1 MTTRSPWILVLAFV
15 LAIDPSATRAAQKH
29 SAKAPKPETHAAPAK
44 ASQAHPADHG
54 KHPEKKAPAADS
66 HAKFG
71 SKPAGKHVE
80 SHAAPVG
87 HGTAKHGEHG
97 TGKDHSEPPAKEPDI
112 DATLDQFVREG
123 MGKSFRPAQPKPR
136 TVDEL
141 KLESTEEF
149 IDNTNLVKHVDKP
162 SKTNEVWE
170 IRRHWFALRSARE
183 LRQGADP
190 QQAIL
195 ILVSL
200 LEALDTPTEVKGQA
214 LYELGLAAQQAG
226 KTPRAF
232 QIFSQFVH
240 RFSEDPRVPEALYR
254 QGVLQREMGAKQ
266 LALSKFYSVLSTSLK
281 LKDGQ
286 FGDYEEL
293 VLKAQTEIADTH
305 FAFGDYELAGDF
317 YQRLLRLKTERLD
330 KGLIHYKRVR
340 ALWRHGDTG
349 KLILAAREFIS
360 ARPTHPEAPEV
371 RFLLANS
378 LKKMGRNKQ
387 ALEEVLGLLK
397 SQQSL
402 STSNPGKWMYWQ
414 QRTGN
419 SIANELYQEGD
430 YLSALEIYLNLAT
443 LNGSAS
449 WQLPVWYQTGLVYE
463 RLQSPQ
469 KAGEIYARI
478 VGRKAELGEQPSASL
493 KTIVEMAEWRGNF
506 LNWQVKAERD
516 TGKLLSAMPGKLTLP
531 AAPEPEPKDKQE

>member
-15 LAIDPSATRAAQKH
+15 LATDPSATRAAQKQ
-29 SAKAPKPETHAAPAK
+29 SVKAPKPETHAAPAK

-66 HAKFG
+66 HAKSG
-71 SKPAGKHVE
+71 VKPAGKHAE

-97 TGKDHSEPPAKEPDI
+97 AGKDHSEPPAKEPDI

-123 MGKSFRPAQPKPR
+123 MGKSFRPAQPKPK

-195 ILVSL
+195 ILVRL
-200 LEALDTPTEVKGQA
+200 LEALDTPKEVKGQA

-317 YQRLLRLKTERLD
+317 YQRQQWPFGLPLRFTSARRRRRTRGRRQTQCHPPPGRRHHRLHRDRMPLRSARRPQLRLRRRQRELIDCHRVGATTDDGVLMGARL
-330 KGLIHYKRVR
+330 
-340 ALWRHGDTG
+340 
-349 KLILAAREFIS
+349 
-360 ARPTHPEAPEV
+360 
-371 RFLLANS
+371 
-378 LKKMGRNKQ
+378 
-387 ALEEVLGLLK
+387 
-397 SQQSL
+397 
-402 STSNPGKWMYWQ
+402 
-414 QRTGN
+414 
-419 SIANELYQEGD
+419 
-430 YLSALEIYLNLAT
+430 
-443 LNGSAS
+443 
-449 WQLPVWYQTGLVYE
+449 
-463 RLQSPQ
+463 RLQKGSF
-469 KAGEIYARI
+469 GS
-478 VGRKAELGEQPSASL
+478 V
-493 KTIVEMAEWRGNF
+493 
-506 LNWQVKAERD
+506 
-516 TGKLLSAMPGKLTLP
+516 
-531 AAPEPEPKDKQE
+531 